1 MRKTILV
8 LLALTAAA
16 YGQGPSPETLK
27 MMRPQ
32 AGFAMGLQVRRLM
45 QSPLGDMVDKQL
57 KSQAMPGV
65 GAMPEMFRK
74 VLNEVD
80 SVLLMADTKEI
91 VNQRAAAGKQRAPE
105 PPVLV
110 IVEGRFTQVR
120 DLMRNGKQTPELYRN
135 VELYRVDAKR
145 NDTRMALVGNAMLFG
160 QRSEVTA
167 AIDRLNRP
175 ALQPA
180 VASRLTQMNSSY
192 DFWMILDTPEA
203 ALQDAPGG
211 VSQMF
216 AKVKGVDMGMGFQTG
231 MNMEVNLRT
240 RTADAV
246 KPLADAVRG
255 IMAMAAMNAGNDPG
269 AAEAM
274 EMLKKLQVSEGASQ
288 VQITLSLTREEVE
301 RATVKFQEQA
311 KARSASAAASSPVRE
326 ERKITNPAPPGK
338 IRITGLGDSPVE
350 VPLQTEKK

>member
-1 MRKTILV
+1 MRNPIPV
-8 LLALTAAA
+8 FLLLTAAA
-16 YGQGPSPETLK
+16 FGQAPSTETLK
-27 MMRPQ
+27 LMRPQ
-32 AGFAMGLQVRRLM
+32 AGFAMGLQFRRLM

-65 GAMPEMFRK
+65 GAMPEMFRQ

-91 VNQRAAAGKQRAPE
+91 INQRAAGKQGAPE

-110 IVEGRFTQVR
+110 IVEGRFSQVR
-120 DLMRNGKQTPELYRN
+120 DLMKNGKQTPELYRN
-135 VELYRVDAKR
+135 VELYRMDAKR
-145 NDTRMALVGNAMLFG
+145 NDTRMAMVGNAMLFG

-175 ALQPA
+175 AAQPA
-180 VASRLTQMNSSY
+180 IASRLAQLNSSY

-203 ALQDAPGG
+203 ALQEAPGG

-216 AKVKGVDMGMGFQTG
+216 AKVKGVDMGMGFQSG

-240 RTADAV
+240 WTADAV

-288 VQITLSLTREEVE
+288 VQIALSLTREEVE
-301 RATVKFQEQA
+301 RAMAKFQDQVRT
-311 KARSASAAASSPVRE
+311 RSASAAHTSPVQE
-326 ERKITNPAPPGK
+326 QRKITNPAPPGK
-338 IRITGLGDSPVE
+338 IRITGLGESPVE